1 MLSGDI
7 ALLDEHKSKK
17 KKKTTNKKTKRAKK
31 KNWIA
36 VREVEDSLQSSKS
49 SKPYNPISGDLT
61 VLILYHVLVL
71 VNLTSI
77 K

>member
-7 ALLDEHKSKK
+7 ALLDEHES
-17 KKKTTNKKTKRAKK
+17 NKKTKTKK
-31 KNWIA
+31 KQRGPRRRIELLS
-36 VREVEDSLQSSKS
+36 REVEDSLQSSKS

-61 VLILYHVLVL
+61 VLILCHVLVL